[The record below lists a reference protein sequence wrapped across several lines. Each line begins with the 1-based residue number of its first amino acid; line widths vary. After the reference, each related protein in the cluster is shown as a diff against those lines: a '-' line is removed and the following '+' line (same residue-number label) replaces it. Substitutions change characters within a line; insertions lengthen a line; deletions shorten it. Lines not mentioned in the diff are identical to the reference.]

1 MCLIYHQYTLSSCSP
16 PPLPHLFP
24 SSRLISPLLPL
35 FFYYSTNTPNTG
47 LTSALGLSQ
56 ICHPGGYSHGNG
68 GHEVT
73 DVPRVCR
80 RCAHEEGSPPVLPLP
95 PPPYFSSFTKGGVGV
110 GVGRESRGKFF
121 AITKLDKT
129 AHAGSHELECNVPE
143 GCVPGILVVIGEGL
157 AHEEKRLI
165 VGFAS
170 ILVDRPLSHTH
181 PAGTSI
187 TIYDPHQLAV
197 GFHSAVTTTTSTTN
211 TNTNNHST
219 TVFDALHHNQRH
231 TEVMRKTHHQH
242 RQRESEQAPYRP
254 TIPSSSQDIVMR
266 RYVSR
271 DTSF

>member
-1 MCLIYHQYTLSSCSP
+1 M
-16 PPLPHLFP
+16 
-24 SSRLISPLLPL
+24 
-35 FFYYSTNTPNTG
+35 
-47 LTSALGLSQ
+47 GLSQ

-68 GHEVT
+68 GQEVT

-80 RCAHEEGSPPVLPLP
+80 RCAHEEGSPPILPLP

-121 AITKLDKT
+121 AITKLDK
-129 AHAGSHELECNVPE
+129 AVSAGSHELECNVPE
-143 GCVPGILVVIGEGL
+143 GCVPGMLVVLGEGL
-157 AHEEKRLI
+157 GHEEKRLI

-170 ILVDRPLSHTH
+170 ILVDRPLSYTH

-197 GFHSAVTTTTSTTN
+197 GFHSAVTNTTTTN

-219 TVFDALHHNQRH
+219 TVFEALHHNQRH